1 MRYARTPDLRFAGL
15 PGWPYAPRYVDVDEM
30 RMHHVDEGPPDAPP
44 VLMLHGEPTW
54 GYLYRKMIPVF
65 TAAGY
70 RAVVPDLPGFGRSDK
85 PVLPETYTYLRLVSW
100 AASWLAQVDLRGVTL
115 VCQDWGSLV
124 GLRLVAEHPERF
136 ARVVVANGALPT
148 GDRRPPLAFRL
159 WQGFARRSPVF
170 PAGAIVRAG
179 TRTRLPRAVAAAYDA
194 PFPTAAHRVGARALP
209 GLVPTAPDDPASAD
223 NRRAWEVLEGW
234 EKPFLTAFSDGDPVT
249 RGLERAFQRRVP
261 GAAGQ
266 PHATIRGA
274 GHFLQEDRGEE
285 LARVVVEWMRSP
297 EGRG

>member
-1 MRYARTPDLRFAGL
+1 MRYVRTPDERFAGL
-15 PGWPYAPRYVDVDEM
+15 PDWPYTPRYVGVDEM
-30 RMHHVDEGPPDAPP
+30 RMHHVDEGPADAPP
-44 VLMLHGEPTW
+44 VLMLHGEPSW
-54 GYLYRKMIPVF
+54 GYLYRRMIPVF
-65 TAAGY
+65 TGAGY

-85 PVLPETYTYLRLVSW
+85 PTIPETYTYLRIVSW
-100 AASWLAQVDLRGVTL
+100 VASWLVQVDLREVTL

-124 GLRLVAEHPERF
+124 GLRLVAEHPDRF

-159 WQGFARRSPVF
+159 WQAFAKRSPVF
-170 PAGAIVRAG
+170 PVSAIVRAG

-194 PFPTAAHRVGARALP
+194 PFPTNEHRVGARALP
-209 GLVPTAPDDPASAD
+209 SLVPTAPDDPASAD
-223 NRRAWEVLEGW
+223 NRRAWEVLERW

-285 LARVVVEWMRSP
+285 LARVVVDWMRGL

>member
-1 MRYARTPDLRFAGL
+1 MKYVRTPDERFANL
-15 PGWPYAPRYVDVDEM
+15 PDWPYAPRYVEVDEM
-30 RMHHVDEGPPDAPP
+30 RMHHVDEGPADGPP

-65 TAAGY
+65 TGAGY

-85 PVLPETYTYLRLVSW
+85 PVIPETYTYLRIVSW
-100 AASWLAQVDLRGVTL
+100 VGSWLAQVDLRGVTL

-124 GLRLVAEHPERF
+124 GLRLVAEQPERF

-148 GDRRPPLAFRL
+148 GDRPPGLAFRL

-170 PAGAIVRAG
+170 PVSAIVRAG
-179 TRTRLPRAVAAAYDA
+179 TRRRLPRAVAAAYDA
-194 PFPTAAHRVGARALP
+194 PFPTAEHKVGARLLP
-209 GLVPTAPDDPASAD
+209 TLVPTEPDDPASAD

-249 RGLERAFQRRVP
+249 RGLDRGFQRRVP

-266 PHATIRGA
+266 PHTVIRGA

-285 LARVVVEWMRSP
+285 LARVVVDWMRAL
-297 EGRG
+297 EGR